1 MMSETWET
9 TVKIKLI
16 MQQLRANIEQI
27 REKKKKKKRKRREKQ
42 NKTERRFEINESFQL
57 SSEDI
62 LSFVFLQFHL
72 AFE

>member
-1 MMSETWET
+1 MGNNSKN
-9 TVKIKLI
+9 KIDNAAAARQHRTNQRKK
-16 MQQLRANIEQI
+16 E
-27 REKKKKKKRKRREKQ
+27 EKEKEKKRKRREKQ